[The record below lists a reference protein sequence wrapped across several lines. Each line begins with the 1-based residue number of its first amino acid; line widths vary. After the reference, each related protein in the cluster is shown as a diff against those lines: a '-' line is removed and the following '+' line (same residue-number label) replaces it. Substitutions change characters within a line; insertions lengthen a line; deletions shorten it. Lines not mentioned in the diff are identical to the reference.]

1 MSFDFKQIINYLAQG
16 KILTREMSREAFEY
30 MMDGDATGPQIG
42 AFLMGLRI
50 RGEKVEEMIG
60 AVEAMRSKAL
70 AIKAPEGAVDTC
82 GTGGD
87 QSGTYNIS
95 TAAAIVLAACG
106 VSVAKHG
113 NRAASSKAGSADVL
127 ETLGINI
134 DADMSIVKRCLDEIG
149 ISFLMATRHHS
160 AARHVG
166 PARASVG
173 TQTIFNLI
181 GPLSNPAQ
189 TKFQVIGVFDKKWN
203 RPMAEVLGTL
213 GSEHVWVVTGS
224 DGLDELTI
232 TGKTYV
238 AEYKDGKVREFT
250 VSPEDAG
257 LECAPIEQVKGGDAD
272 YNAAAIIDILKG
284 ARNTYRD
291 IVLLNTA
298 AALIVGGK
306 VDDLNAGV
314 KMAGEAIDNGKAFE
328 TLEKWIELSNE
339 EPPVL
344 DEDETENE

>member
-1 MSFDFKQIINYLAQG
+1 MSLDFKEVINYLAQG
-16 KILTREMSREAFEY
+16 KTLSREMSRETFEY
-30 MMDGDATGPQIG
+30 MMNGDATGAQIG

-50 RGEKVEEMIG
+50 RGETVEEMTG

-70 AIKAPEGAVDTC
+70 SIKAPTGAVDTC

-87 QSGTYNIS
+87 RSGTYNIS

-106 VSVAKHG
+106 VPVAKHG
-113 NRAASSKAGSADVL
+113 NRAASSKSGSADVL

-134 DADMSIVKRCLDEIG
+134 DADMVIVKRCLDELG

-166 PARASVG
+166 PSRAALG

-189 TKFQVIGVFDKKWN
+189 TKYQVIGVFNKKWT

-213 GSEHVWVVTGS
+213 GSEHVWVVTGA
-224 DGLDELTI
+224 DGLDEISISGETH
-232 TGKTYV
+232 V
-238 AEYKDGKVREFT
+238 AEYKDGKISEFT
-250 VSPEDAG
+250 VTPEDAG
-257 LECAPIEQVKGGDAD
+257 LTRASIDEIKGGDAE
-272 YNAAAIIDILKG
+272 YNAGAILRLLDGEKS
-284 ARNTYRD
+284 AYRD

-306 VDDLNAGV
+306 AADLKEGVDIAA
-314 KMAGEAIDNGKAFE
+314 KAIDSGLAK
-328 TLEKWIELSNE
+328 TKLEAWIELSNE
-339 EPPVL
+339 EPPKPEEDG
-344 DEDETENE
+344 DE